1 MNWKNKLNLY
11 GLPDKVI
18 IALIVLA
25 FISSFVE
32 MIGISMFLPIF
43 EYIENES
50 KSNGGRTLDYV
61 NNFLIQ
67 FDIEPSLTILLLITF
82 SLFLISKI
90 MIYIVSYTKA
100 YYLGKMVMDM
110 RNNLLSKYL
119 SASSNYY
126 DRVDIGNF
134 VNSNISELGSAVSGV
149 IMPISIIVTIISAIG
164 SVVLLFILSYEL
176 TIVSVI
182 IITLSF
188 IYPYRWVKETTNA
201 GKKNSK
207 FNSLTTSFLLGRLRS
222 PRLVRFSGTADAE
235 MNEYTKLTEKQ
246 RQSTL
251 NVHLL
256 KAKVN
261 LIIEPIVIGI
271 SLLMLYFSM
280 TILKLELSI
289 IILFM
294 AVIIRIVPI
303 INSLISQIQGYNKTR
318 GPVSFIDNILTDL
331 DCNKNPGDNLSKTI
345 DYRFTSVESIEFHG
359 IFYKYSKEQSFVLND
374 ISFSIEKASTVA
386 IIGVSGSGKSTLI
399 DILSGYRQPTSGKL
413 LINNIDLKNCDTSLL
428 SSLISYVPQDPQ
440 IFDGTIYSHI
450 SYGSSD
456 PTIENVKE
464 ASILSGAYEF
474 IKDFPD
480 EFNTLLIDNGSNLS
494 GGQRQKLDIARAL
507 MKDAPMLILDEPTS
521 SLDLFSENEF
531 IKIVRDIHQNT
542 NKIIITIS
550 HQPRIVV
557 DADQIVILEKGTIV
571 DSGTHTSL
579 LSSNNWY
586 RKMMS
591 TSSV

>member
-1 MNWKNKLNLY
+1 M
-11 GLPDKVI
+11 
-18 IALIVLA
+18 
-25 FISSFVE
+25 
-32 MIGISMFLPIF
+32 
-43 EYIENES
+43 
-50 KSNGGRTLDYV
+50 
-61 NNFLIQ
+61 
-67 FDIEPSLTILLLITF
+67 
-82 SLFLISKI
+82 
-90 MIYIVSYTKA
+90 
-100 YYLGKMVMDM
+100 
-110 RNNLLSKYL
+110 
-119 SASSNYY
+119 
-126 DRVDIGNF
+126 
-134 VNSNISELGSAVSGV
+134 
-149 IMPISIIVTIISAIG
+149 
-164 SVVLLFILSYEL
+164 
-176 TIVSVI
+176 
-182 IITLSF
+182 
-188 IYPYRWVKETTNA
+188 
-201 GKKNSK
+201 
-207 FNSLTTSFLLGRLRS
+207 
-222 PRLVRFSGTADAE
+222 
-235 MNEYTKLTEKQ
+235 
-246 RQSTL
+246 
-251 NVHLL
+251 
-256 KAKVN
+256 
-261 LIIEPIVIGI
+261 
-271 SLLMLYFSM
+271 
-280 TILKLELSI
+280 
-289 IILFM
+289 
-294 AVIIRIVPI
+294 
-303 INSLISQIQGYNKTR
+303 
-318 GPVSFIDNILTDL
+318 
-331 DCNKNPGDNLSKTI
+331 
-345 DYRFTSVESIEFHG
+345 ESIEFRG
-359 IFYKYSKEQSFVLND
+359 IFYNYSKEQSFVLND

-450 SYGSSD
+450 SYGSSE

-480 EFNTLLIDNGSNLS
+480 EFNTLLVDNGSNLS

-550 HQPRIVV
+550 HQPSIVV